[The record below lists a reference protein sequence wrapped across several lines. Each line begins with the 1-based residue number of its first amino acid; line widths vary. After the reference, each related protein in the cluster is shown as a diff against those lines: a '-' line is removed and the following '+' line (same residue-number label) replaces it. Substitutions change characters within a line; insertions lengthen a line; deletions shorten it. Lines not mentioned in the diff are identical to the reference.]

1 MGGRVPYLT
10 RNLYHGGLCWF
21 SKRPL
26 VQLDWWRSHEMER
39 YTSAAALIERLK
51 PDRPVLGVRPHA
63 AGRAA
68 RWFLANFPGEVA
80 YAYKANSSVFL
91 LGALFGAGIRQFDVA
106 SLPEL
111 EDAATIPG
119 ATIHFMHPV
128 KSRFAIRRA
137 YHDFRVKCFA
147 LDSEDEL
154 DKIVEETGGARD
166 LQLFV
171 RIAVPAKNSRIPL
184 ERKFGVA
191 GQKAARLLVKTRQV
205 ADELG
210 LTFHVGSQTTTPDA
224 FVTALEEVRKLIVKA
239 GVVVDAID
247 VGGGFPSRYTDREPV
262 PLAAFVELIK
272 IGFDRLPVSEGC
284 RLVCEPGRALVAEAE
299 SLIVRVDARRGSEL
313 FVNDGAYGALFDSA
327 HLGFVFPVR
336 RVGRET
342 EHPEA
347 LAPFELWGP
356 TCDSI
361 DYIKGPFLL
370 PASIREGDYI
380 EIGNIG
386 AYGRALAGPFNGYGT
401 YEEAILLDEPMYT
414 MYGGEQAAIA
424 QNA

>member
-1 MGGRVPYLT
+1 
-10 RNLYHGGLCWF
+10 
-21 SKRPL
+21 
-26 VQLDWWRSHEMER
+26 MER
-39 YTSAAALIERLK
+39 FPSAAALIAEKK
-51 PDRPVLGVRPHA
+51 PDRPVLAARPHA

-68 RWFLANFPGEVA
+68 RWFLKNFPGEVA

-91 LGALFGAGIRQFDVA
+91 LGALYGAGIRQFDVA
-106 SLPEL
+106 SLTEL

-119 ATIHFMHPV
+119 VELHFMHPV
-128 KSRFAIRRA
+128 KSRTAIRRA
-137 YHDFRVKCFA
+137 YHEFGLKCFA

-154 DKIVEETGGARD
+154 AKIVEETGGARD

-184 ERKFGVA
+184 ERKFGIS

-210 LTFHVGSQTTTPDA
+210 ITFHVGSQTTAPDSFATA
-224 FVTALEEVRKLIVKA
+224 FEEVHKLIVKA

-247 VGGGFPSRYTDREPV
+247 IGGGFPSRYTDSEPA
-262 PLAAFVELIK
+262 PLASFIDVIRA
-272 IGFDRLPVSEGC
+272 GFEKLPVSDSC
-284 RLVCEPGRALVAEAE
+284 RLICEPGRALVAEAE
-299 SLIVRVDARRGSEL
+299 SLIVRVDARKGNDL
-313 FVNDGAYGALFDSA
+313 YINDGGYGALFDAA

-336 RVGRET
+336 LVGRET
-342 EHPEA
+342 KPGER
-347 LAPFELWGP
+347 LVPFEMWGP

-361 DYIKGPFLL
+361 DYMKGPFLL

-386 AYGRALAGPFNGYGT
+386 AYGRALASRFNGYGH
-401 YEEAILLDEPMYT
+401 YDEVILLDEPMYT
-414 MYGGEQAAIA
+414 MYGEADAAVA